1 MIIYWTAPKNSLSP
15 FPYPPFQ
22 KKGRRALSISSS
34 SPNFLH
40 LLSFR
45 LPSGT
50 VYNSLIGTN
59 SLQSALSSLH
69 SGKYLYQQLLLSY
82 QVASK
87 MSIWVRLVVH
97 LRLWL
102 ISPGVAVELTEFSRS
117 FYQSLLVSTKDLNRL
132 YFLFTSIFI
141 FLTLTI
147 YNQRR
152 FRQDVL

>member
-1 MIIYWTAPKNSLSP
+1 MIIYWTALKNSLSP
-15 FPYPPFQ
+15 FAYPPFQ

-59 SLQSALSSLH
+59 SLQSALSSFH
-69 SGKYLYQQLLLSY
+69 SGKYLYQQLLLSPGSVQNVNLGTSRCAY
-82 QVASK
+82 PAVADQSWRG
-87 MSIWVRLVVH
+87 SRN
-97 LRLWL
+97 
-102 ISPGVAVELTEFSRS
+102 TDFSLS
-117 FYQSLLVSTKDLNRL
+117 FYQSLLVSTKDLNSL
-132 YFLFTSIFI
+132 YFLLAIIFL